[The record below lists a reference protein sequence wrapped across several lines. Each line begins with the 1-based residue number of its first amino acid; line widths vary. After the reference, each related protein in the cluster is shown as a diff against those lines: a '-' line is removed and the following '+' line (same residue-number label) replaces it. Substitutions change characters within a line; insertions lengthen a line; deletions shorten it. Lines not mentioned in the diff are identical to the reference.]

1 MRDKSGAQRALA
13 GSGLGSTPANSGG
26 AATMPRAPGHERPS
40 AAPRAAGHGRL
51 SAALQAPGPDV
62 LLATTAG
69 APGQDRLS
77 AAQQAPGPDVPF
89 ATMAKAPRHDR
100 LSAAPPVPEHN
111 CSGAAIAAVSVPDH
125 SHVSPPPASGHD
137 CSRRVPVAAG
147 PPPASVTHPTTLEET
162 VYDRT
167 CTKEEVQRLV
177 QAATAPL
184 LDEELRLLQVLIQRV
199 VATGYDPTPPPGRQQ
214 DAPTVRQRQRAAL
227 LEKLAVVG
235 RAVDVL
241 QRTLKTRQALAS
253 DSASALFQ
261 LLDEAAKYMEDPLP
275 PADQLAD
282 EHGDQRAL
290 PEFLPP

>member
-1 MRDKSGAQRALA
+1 MHDESGAQRAPDESSRSIMLA
-13 GSGLGSTPANSGG
+13 DSG
-26 AATMPRAPGHERPS
+26 
-40 AAPRAAGHGRL
+40 
-51 SAALQAPGPDV
+51 DV
-62 LLATTAG
+62 
-69 APGQDRLS
+69 
-77 AAQQAPGPDVPF
+77 AAQPPALGHDHPDATPSPTVSEHNRPGATPLPTVPE
-89 ATMAKAPRHDR
+89 HDR
-100 LSAAPPVPEHN
+100 PGAMPSPPVPGYDR
-111 CSGAAIAAVSVPDH
+111 SGASIAAVSVPDH
-125 SHVSPPPASGHD
+125 SPVSPPPAAGHD
-137 CSRRVPVAAG
+137 CSRRASAAAG
-147 PPPASVTHPTTLEET
+147 SPSASVTQSTTLEET

-214 DAPTVRQRQRAAL
+214 DAPTVRQQQRAAL

-261 LLDEAAKYMEDPLP
+261 LLDEAAKYMDGPPPP
-275 PADQLAD
+275 PADQPAD
-282 EHGDQRAL
+282 EHGDQHA
-290 PEFLPP
+290 PPSPPSTCTPL